1 MSERFFIDTLPLG
14 NQAVLKG
21 DEARHLT
28 RVLRAKIGDAVRL
41 FNGRGS
47 EWPAQVVQIGRDT
60 VSLEI
65 GTACVDRPSDSRLL
79 TVAAALPKGDRQKWM
94 VEKLTELGVGR
105 LSPLATTRGVAE
117 ATAGAQAR
125 LERGVIEACKQCGRN
140 TLMEVAAGHTLDQL
154 LAAIPAGTYGLI
166 AHPGGSPLNT
176 GALRAATAVLALV
189 GPEGGFT
196 DDELVAADRSG
207 LVSVSLGPHIL
218 RVETAAISLAAQF

>member
-65 GTACVDRPSDSRLL
+65 GAACVDSPSDFRLL

-105 LSPLATTRGVAE
+105 LIPLATTRGVAE

-166 AHPGGSPLNT
+166 AHPGGSPLKT

-207 LVSVSLGPHIL
+207 LVRVSLGPHIL

>member
-65 GTACVDRPSDSRLL
+65 GAACVDRPSDSRLL

-105 LSPLATTRGVAE
+105 LIPLATTRGVAE

-125 LERGVIEACKQCGRN
+125 LERGVIEACKQCGCN

-154 LAAIPAGTYGLI
+154 LAVIPAGTYGLI

-207 LVSVSLGPHIL
+207 LVRVSLGPHIL

>member
-1 MSERFFIDTLPLG
+1 
-14 NQAVLKG
+14 
-21 DEARHLT
+21 
-28 RVLRAKIGDAVRL
+28 
-41 FNGRGS
+41 
-47 EWPAQVVQIGRDT
+47 
-60 VSLEI
+60 
-65 GTACVDRPSDSRLL
+65 
-79 TVAAALPKGDRQKWM
+79 M

-105 LSPLATTRGVAE
+105 LIPLATTRGVAE

-207 LVSVSLGPHIL
+207 LVRVSLGPHIL

>member
-65 GTACVDRPSDSRLL
+65 GAACVDRPSDSRLL
-79 TVAAALPKGDRQKWM
+79 TIAAALPKGDRQKWM

-105 LSPLATTRGVAE
+105 LIPLATTRGVAE

-207 LVSVSLGPHIL
+207 LVRVSLGPHIL

>member
-14 NQAVLKG
+14 NQAVLQG

-28 RVLRAKIGDAVRL
+28 RVLRAKIGEAVRL

-65 GTACVDRPSDSRLL
+65 GAACVDRPSDSRLL

-105 LSPLATTRGVAE
+105 LIPLATTRGVAE

-189 GPEGGFT
+189 GPEGGCT

-207 LVSVSLGPHIL
+207 LVRVSLGPHIL

>member
-65 GTACVDRPSDSRLL
+65 GAACVDSPSPSRLL

-105 LSPLATTRGVAE
+105 LIPLATTRGVAE

-154 LAAIPAGTYGLI
+154 LAAIPAGTFGLI

-207 LVSVSLGPHIL
+207 LVRVSLGPHIL

>member
-65 GTACVDRPSDSRLL
+65 GAACVDSPSDSRLL

-105 LSPLATTRGVAE
+105 LIPLATTRGVAE

-207 LVSVSLGPHIL
+207 LVRVSLGPHIL

>member
-65 GTACVDRPSDSRLL
+65 GAACVDSPSDSRLL

-94 VEKLTELGVGR
+94 VEKLTELGVG
-105 LSPLATTRGVAE
+105 E

-207 LVSVSLGPHIL
+207 LVRVSLGPHIL

>member
-65 GTACVDRPSDSRLL
+65 GAACVDRPSDSRLL

-105 LSPLATTRGVAE
+105 LIPLATTRGVAE

-166 AHPGGSPLNT
+166 AHPGGSPMNT

-196 DDELVAADRSG
+196 DDELVSADRSG
-207 LVSVSLGPHIL
+207 LVRVSLGPHIL

>member
-1 MSERFFIDTLPLG
+1 
-14 NQAVLKG
+14 
-21 DEARHLT
+21 
-28 RVLRAKIGDAVRL
+28 VLRAKIGDAVRL

-65 GTACVDRPSDSRLL
+65 GTACVDRPSGSRLL

-105 LSPLATTRGVAE
+105 LIPLATTRGVAE

-207 LVSVSLGPHIL
+207 LVRVSLGPHIL

>member
-65 GTACVDRPSDSRLL
+65 GAACVDRPSDSRLL

-105 LSPLATTRGVAE
+105 LIPLATTRGVAE

-207 LVSVSLGPHIL
+207 LVRVSLGPHIL

>member
-65 GTACVDRPSDSRLL
+65 GAACVDRPSDSRLL

-105 LSPLATTRGVAE
+105 LIPLATTRGVAE

-196 DDELVAADRSG
+196 DDELVSADRSG
-207 LVSVSLGPHIL
+207 LVRVSLGPHIL

>member
-65 GTACVDRPSDSRLL
+65 GTACVDSPSDSRLL

-105 LSPLATTRGVAE
+105 LIPLATTRGVAE

-207 LVSVSLGPHIL
+207 LVRVSLGPHIL

>member
-65 GTACVDRPSDSRLL
+65 GAACVDRPSDSRLL

-105 LSPLATTRGVAE
+105 LIPLATTRGVAE

-125 LERGVIEACKQCGRN
+125 LERGVIEACTQCGRN

-154 LAAIPAGTYGLI
+154 LAVIPAGTYGLI

-207 LVSVSLGPHIL
+207 LVRVSLGPHIL